1 MDRDPT
7 ERCPTDDD
15 KISARIALWMGLTVF
30 LLGLVSYVVV
40 VFGMSDLSEHERD
53 AMKFICA
60 ITSFFGAVFI
70 GWKPTHEG
78 DDLD

>member
-1 MDRDPT
+1 MNHDPSG
-7 ERCPTDDD
+7 RCPANDDE
-15 KISARIALWMGLTVF
+15 ISARIALWMGLTVF

-40 VFGMSDLSEHERD
+40 AFGMSDLSDDERN